1 MKTGSYVS
9 NISIIVITIIMTFF
23 PLALGAVID
32 KFYSETDGVIF
43 VIAAAV
49 ILSVIVGLITC
60 RFKWIFCVIP
70 PAFML
75 IYGLIKND
83 MASITLSPVFLA
95 GTSAIVVAVSLIRK
109 AVKNRAK
116 SKPGE

>member
-1 MKTGSYVS
+1 MKSKNYVS

-32 KFYSETDGVIF
+32 KFYPETDGVIF
-43 VIAAAV
+43 VITSAV

-83 MASITLSPVFLA
+83 IASTTLSPAFFA
-95 GTSAIVVAVSLIRK
+95 GTAAIVGAVTLIKK
-109 AVKNRAK
+109 AVRKREEK
-116 SKPGE
+116 

>member
-1 MKTGSYVS
+1 MKKTTIS
-9 NISIIVITIIMTFF
+9 NISIIVITLIMTFF

-32 KFYSETDGVIF
+32 KFYPETDGVIF

-60 RFKWIFCVIP
+60 KFKWVFCVIP

-75 IYGLIKND
+75 IYGLIAND
-83 MASITLSPVFLA
+83 MPAITLSPIFLA
-95 GTSAIVVAVSLIRK
+95 GMSVIVGAVTLIKKSVRK
-109 AVKNRAK
+109 REKK
-116 SKPGE
+116 